1 MNKASQVHKHSW
13 ILQDLWQE
21 HQVQKHSW
29 ALVSQAFC
37 KLQEECLQSETIITY
52 LQASAELFL
61 NCVIHKGA
69 PTDKKNHNCFL
80 VHSVHDSLGEN
91 VPVVTV
97 FMVPLSLRTD
107 GLRIFHWEWHAWLG
121 PVCCVESQLGH
132 IRHHKQCCG
141 CWFESCSLWNETFAH
156 TNTRNSV
163 GLVCWVT
170 CIFVSLS
177 AHLSCNLRT
186 ALCTI
191 IISWF
196 TKGRLVTLVQ
206 WDHSQLQRFF
216 AWTPAKLVKHVFANS
231 TQCGCMPRSLDGNL
245 LVRFHAQNPVLTI
258 THTHT
263 HTHTHTPLSH
273 QISANQ
279 NALAVSGK

>member
-1 MNKASQVHKHSW
+1 MSENWNFDCIGWFVIESDLGPTWSHNGDINEQSFTSPQTFLDIAGPLTRTPGAETLMGTGVPSFLQALGGMPAIWNHHHMLASKCRAVLKLCDSQTRPYRQKESQLFPGAFSSWLSGRKRASCDCVHG
-13 ILQDLWQE
+13 
-21 HQVQKHSW
+21 
-29 ALVSQAFC
+29 ALVSF
-37 KLQEECLQSETIITY
+37 
-52 LQASAELFL
+52 
-61 NCVIHKGA
+61 NR
-69 PTDKKNHNCFL
+69 CFR
-80 VHSVHDSLGEN
+80 
-91 VPVVTV
+91 
-97 FMVPLSLRTD
+97 SLRTD

-231 TQCGCMPRSLDGNL
+231 T
-245 LVRFHAQNPVLTI
+245 
-258 THTHT
+258 
-263 HTHTHTPLSH
+263 
-273 QISANQ
+273 
-279 NALAVSGK
+279 